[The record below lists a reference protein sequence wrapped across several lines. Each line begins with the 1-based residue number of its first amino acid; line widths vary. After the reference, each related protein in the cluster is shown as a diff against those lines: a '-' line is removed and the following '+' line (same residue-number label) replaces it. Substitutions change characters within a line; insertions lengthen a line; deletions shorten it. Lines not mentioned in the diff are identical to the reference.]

1 MVHRP
6 FEDWL
11 LDDEPLST
19 EKAAA
24 LQEHLQSCA
33 SCHQLSQAWR
43 EVEVD
48 LRISPI
54 LPPRT
59 GFTNRWQARLEADR
73 RRLHR
78 RQSAA
83 ALGFSLGG
91 AALLLGSLSLLALP
105 VLATPKLLLWAWVL
119 HLVELISYTGDL
131 QEIILS
137 VFNIQSRMIPIAW
150 WILLIGFF
158 SMLVVVWIVSLRYF
172 TSPRRVI
179 E

>member
-11 LDDEPLST
+11 LDDEPLT
-19 EKAAA
+19 AEKAGA

-33 SCHQLSQAWR
+33 SCRQLSQAWQ

-48 LRISPI
+48 LRTSPI
-54 LPPRT
+54 LSPRT
-59 GFTNRWQARLEADR
+59 GFSNRWQARLEADR

-78 RQSAA
+78 RQTAA
-83 ALGFSLGG
+83 ALGLSLGG
-91 AALLLGSLSLLALP
+91 AALLFGSLSLLALP
-105 VLATPKLLLWAWVL
+105 VLTTPKLFLWAWVL
-119 HLVELISYTGDL
+119 HLVQLVSYTGDL
-131 QEIILS
+131 QEIVLS
-137 VFNIQSRMIPIAW
+137 VFHIQSRMIPIAW
-150 WILLIGFF
+150 WVLLAGFY

>member
-11 LDDEPLST
+11 LDEERLTT
-19 EKAAA
+19 EKAVA

-33 SCHQLSQAWR
+33 SCRQLSQAWQ

-48 LRISPI
+48 LHTSPI
-54 LPPRT
+54 LAPRT

-91 AALLLGSLSLLALP
+91 AAWLFGSLTLLALP
-105 VLATPKLLLWAWVL
+105 VLTTPKLLLWAWVL
-119 HLVELISYTGDL
+119 HLLELISYTGDL

-137 VFNIQSRMIPIAW
+137 LFHIQSGMIPIAW
-150 WILLIGFF
+150 WILLVGFF
-158 SMLVVVWIVSLRYF
+158 SMLVVMWIVSLRYF

>member
-11 LDDEPLST
+11 LDEEPLST
-19 EKAAA
+19 EKAVA
-24 LQEHLQSCA
+24 LQEHLQGCSSCR
-33 SCHQLSQAWR
+33 QLSQAWK

-48 LRISPI
+48 LRTSPV
-54 LPPRT
+54 LAPRT

-91 AALLLGSLSLLALP
+91 AVLLLGSLSLLALP

-119 HLVELISYTGDL
+119 HLIELISYTGDL

-137 VFNIQSRMIPIAW
+137 VFNIQSRMIPTAW
-150 WILLIGFF
+150 WILLVGFF

-172 TSPRRVI
+172 TTPRRVI

>member
-11 LDDEPLST
+11 LDEERLTT
-19 EKAAA
+19 EKAVA

-33 SCHQLSQAWR
+33 SCRQLSQAWQ

-48 LRISPI
+48 LRTSPT
-54 LPPRT
+54 LAPRM
-59 GFTNRWQARLEADR
+59 GFTNRWQARLESDR

-91 AALLLGSLSLLALP
+91 AALLFGSLSFLALP
-105 VLATPKLLLWAWVL
+105 VLATPKLLLWAWAL
-119 HLVELISYTGDL
+119 HLVELVSYTGDI
-131 QEIILS
+131 QAIIFS
-137 VFNIQSRMIPIAW
+137 VFQIQPRMIPIAW
-150 WILLIGFF
+150 LILLAGFF